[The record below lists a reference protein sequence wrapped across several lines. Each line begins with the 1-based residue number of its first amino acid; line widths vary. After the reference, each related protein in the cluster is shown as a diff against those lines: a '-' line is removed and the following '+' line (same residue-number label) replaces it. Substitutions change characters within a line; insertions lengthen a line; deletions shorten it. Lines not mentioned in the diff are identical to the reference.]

1 MSAPTAGWYP
11 DPAGSGGTR
20 WWDGSTWTEHVQAP
34 APAPAPAVTN
44 LPPWV
49 QDQPVQPAPQQ
60 VPWQAGGGQPAAGPV
75 WNGSAPGY
83 QQQPQNFFQQNR
95 NSFIAIGAV
104 VVYLLLL
111 VTVHVVVLGILPV
124 LFAVQ
129 AWKAK
134 EPLALAASVLGGAT
148 LLFAIYN
155 FTR

>member
-34 APAPAPAVTN
+34 APAPAATH

-60 VPWQAGGGQPAAGPV
+60 AGWQTGQQGWPS
-75 WNGSAPGY
+75 SAP
-83 QQQPQNFFQQNR
+83 QPQNFFQQNR
-95 NSFIAIGAV
+95 NSFIAIGAA

-111 VTVHVVVLGILPV
+111 FTVHIAVLGIFPV
-124 LFAVQ
+124 IFAGQ

-134 EPLALAASVLGGAT
+134 EPLALAASILGGAA
-148 LLFAIYN
+148 LLFVIYN
-155 FTR
+155 FFR